1 MHDPETDSPAVPHS
15 SQSSSIDSRVEK
27 PSSPLLFALV
37 SVLSIATEHA
47 ASEQVVDCYK
57 QLQHTHTH

>member
-1 MHDPETDSPAVPHS
+1 MHDPETDSPAVQHS

-47 ASEQVVDCYK
+47 ASELK
-57 QLQHTHTH
+57 HGGG

>member
-15 SQSSSIDSRVEK
+15 SQSSSMDSRVEK

-37 SVLSIATEHA
+37 SVLSIATENA
-47 ASEQVVDCYK
+47 ASE
-57 QLQHTHTH
+57 LMHGGG